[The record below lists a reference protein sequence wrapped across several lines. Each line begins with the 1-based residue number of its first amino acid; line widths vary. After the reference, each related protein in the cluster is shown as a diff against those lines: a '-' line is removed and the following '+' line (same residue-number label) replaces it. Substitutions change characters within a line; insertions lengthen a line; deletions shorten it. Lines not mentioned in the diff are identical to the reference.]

1 MTATWLQPVQQA
13 LGAVVAAVLR
23 VLLLGLGLL
32 MGLAALSLGLLLS
45 LALITWALLRGH
57 KPVLRAQAFR
67 WRGTSPRGRSAP
79 PLDVVDIDAREVSP
93 DAVAQSTRI
102 ER

>member
-1 MTATWLQPVQQA
+1 MTQTLQAFRRLAGGLVT
-13 LGAVVAAVLR
+13 GVAR
-23 VLLLGLGLL
+23 VLLLALGA
-32 MGLAALSLGLLLS
+32 LAALAAMAMGLLLAGG
-45 LALITWALLRGH
+45 LVAWALLRGR

-93 DAVAQSTRI
+93 DAVAPSTRI

>member
-1 MTATWLQPVQQA
+1 
-13 LGAVVAAVLR
+13 
-23 VLLLGLGLL
+23 

-45 LALITWALLRGH
+45 LALITWALLRGR

-93 DAVAQSTRI
+93 DAVAPSTRI